1 MGVLNQDGVCA
12 PFDKKA
18 MGFTRSDAAVAILLQ
33 KAEDAKRIYARII
46 HSVADHDGFKTEGF
60 SFPSANGQINLYSKF
75 YKDINF
81 NPHDVSY
88 LETHSTATIG
98 NFVHLFFF
106 YYSLIDFKFISWRS

>member
-18 MGFTRSDAAVAILLQ
+18 KGFTRSDAAVAILLQ

-60 SFPSANGQINLYSKF
+60 SFPSANGQINLYSRF
-75 YKDINF
+75 YKELNF
-81 NPHDVSY
+81 NPHDVSF

-98 NFVHLFFF
+98 NFSSDIFL
-106 YYSLIDFKFISWRS
+106 